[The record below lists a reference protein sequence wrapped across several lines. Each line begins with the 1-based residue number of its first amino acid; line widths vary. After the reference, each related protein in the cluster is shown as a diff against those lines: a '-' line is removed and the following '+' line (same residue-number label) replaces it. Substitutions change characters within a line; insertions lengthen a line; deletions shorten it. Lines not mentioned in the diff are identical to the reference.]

1 MGRAPPEEC
10 PELGRTPEWARAP
23 SEFGRTLPDGRLAP
37 FGLASTRALLR
48 LALLLRS
55 RELLPEELFTL
66 PDWRSEELRLLTLPE
81 ERVLAEERPLSEERL
96 YELPLRCEPLL
107 YEPEL
112 RETPE

>member
-1 MGRAPPEEC
+1 
-10 PELGRTPEWARAP
+10 LGRTPEWARAP

-48 LALLLRS
+48 LELLLRLALLRS

-66 PDWRSEELRLLTLPE
+66 PEWRSEELRVLTLPD

-107 YEPEL
+107 
-112 RETPE
+112 